1 MRLRGPAERA
11 ASDQKPILRKRP
23 MCDECDDSSAP
34 YLAYFNKP
42 GGKRW
47 RPPARVATAPLAVD
61 RQAVES
67 VPVTVMEVRRF
78 SCD

>member
-1 MRLRGPAERA
+1 
-11 ASDQKPILRKRP
+11 
-23 MCDECDDSSAP
+23 MCDECDESSGL

-47 RPPARVATAPLAVD
+47 RPPQEAATAPLAVD
-61 RQAVES
+61 RQAVPCPPPQAGEGREA
-67 VPVTVMEVRRF
+67 TVREVRRY